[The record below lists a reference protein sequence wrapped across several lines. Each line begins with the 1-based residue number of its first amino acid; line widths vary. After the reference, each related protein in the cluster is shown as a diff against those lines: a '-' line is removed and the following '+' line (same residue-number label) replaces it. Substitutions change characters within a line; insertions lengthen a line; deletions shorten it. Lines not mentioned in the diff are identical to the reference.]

1 MEYITNTL
9 GNLVQQTAFLN
20 LTWGNYIMIAVACF
34 FLYLAIKHGF
44 EPLLLVPIA
53 FGMLLVN
60 IYPDIMLHAE
70 DSANGTG
77 GLLYYFFQ
85 LDEWSILPSL
95 IFMGVGAMTDF
106 GPLIANP
113 ASFLLGAAA
122 QFGIFAAYLGA
133 MALGFSDKAAAAISI
148 IGGADGPTSIF
159 LAGKLQQTAL
169 MGPIAVAAY
178 SYMSLVPIIQP
189 PIMKLLTTEKER
201 KIKMGQLRPVTQL
214 EKILF
219 PIIVTIVVCMIL
231 PTTAPLVG
239 MLMLG
244 NLFKESGVVRQLTET
259 ASNAMMYIVV
269 ILLGTSVGATTSAEA
284 FLNVSTLKI
293 VLLGL
298 IAFAFGTAAG
308 VLFGKLMCV
317 ATHGKVNPLI
327 GSAGVSAVP
336 MAARVSQKV
345 GAEADPTNF
354 LLMHAMGPNV
364 AGVIGTAVAAGTF
377 MAISGVM
384 YQQEA
389 ICLLARANRG
399 CYRNVR
405 LCYQA
410 QKETVRFP

>member
-1 MEYITNTL
+1 MEYITTTL
-9 GNLVQQTAFLN
+9 GNLVHQTAFFN
-20 LTWGNYIMIAVACF
+20 LTWGNFLMIAVACG

-44 EPLLLVPIA
+44 EPLLLIPIA

-70 DSANGTG
+70 DAANGTG
-77 GLLYYFFQ
+77 GLLYYFFK
-85 LDEWSILPSL
+85 LDEWAILPSL

-133 MALGFSDKAAAAISI
+133 MAMGFSDKAAAAISI

-159 LAGKLQQTAL
+159 LASKLQQTGL
-169 MGPIAVAAY
+169 LGP
-178 SYMSLVPIIQP
+178 
-189 PIMKLLTTEKER
+189 MKLLTTEKER
-201 KIKMGQLRPVTQL
+201 KIKMEQLRPVSKL
-214 EKILF
+214 ERILF
-219 PIIVTIVVCMIL
+219 PIIVTIVVCLIL

-244 NLFKESGVVRQLTET
+244 NLFKECGVVRQLTET

-284 FLNVSTLKI
+284 FLNWTTLKI
-293 VLLGL
+293 VALGL
-298 IAFAFGTAAG
+298 IAFAFGTASG
-308 VLFGKLMCV
+308 VIFGKIMCY

-377 MAISGVM
+377 MAIFGV
-384 YQQEA
+384 
-389 ICLLARANRG
+389 
-399 CYRNVR
+399 
-405 LCYQA
+405 
-410 QKETVRFP
+410 

>member
-1 MEYITNTL
+1 MDYIISTL
-9 GNLVQQTAFLN
+9 QNLAGQTAFSTLY
-20 LTWGNYIMIAVACF
+20 WGNYVMILVALV
-34 FLYLAIKHGF
+34 FLYLAIAKGF

-53 FGMLLVN
+53 FGMLLSN
-60 IYPDIMLHAE
+60 MFPSIIE
-70 DSANGTG
+70 EG
-77 GLLYYFFQ
+77 GLLHYFYV

-95 IFMGVGAMTDF
+95 IFLGVGAMTDF

-113 ASFLLGAAA
+113 KSFLLGAAA
-122 QFGIFAAYLGA
+122 QFGIYAAYFFA
-133 MALGFSDKAAAAISI
+133 IFMGFDGKEAAAISI

-159 LAGKLQQTAL
+159 LAGKLGMGGTL

-178 SYMSLVPIIQP
+178 SYMALVPVIQP
-189 PIMKLLTTEKER
+189 PFMKLFTTEKER
-201 KIKMGQLRPVTQL
+201 KIKMGQLRPVSKL

-219 PIIVTIVVCMIL
+219 PIIVTIVVVLIL

-244 NLFKESGVVRQLTET
+244 NLFRECGVVKQLTET
-259 ASNAMMYIVV
+259 ASNALMYIVV
-269 ILLGTSVGATTSAEA
+269 ILLGTSVGATTTAQA
-284 FLNVSTLKI
+284 FLTWDTLKI

-298 IAFAFGTAAG
+298 IAFCIGTSAG
-308 VLFGKLMCV
+308 VLFGKLMCW
-317 ATHGKVNPLI
+317 ATKGKVNPLI

-377 MAISGVM
+377 MAIFGV
-384 YQQEA
+384 
-389 ICLLARANRG
+389 
-399 CYRNVR
+399 
-405 LCYQA
+405 
-410 QKETVRFP
+410 K